1 MLLRQHV
8 PYPFHVTR
16 PFYLDAQR
24 PDLATLYLQSSS
36 GGVYGGDDLSLT
48 LDIRAGAAAQV
59 TTQAATIVHDCRGSP
74 ARAVVQANSAR
85 ARSSP

>member
-1 MLLRQHV
+1 MWGVAPGRRCASAALARARCYSASMC
-8 PYPFHVTR
+8 PIPFHVTR

-48 LDIRAGAAAQV
+48 LDIAGRRCRPGHHAGGDDRA
-59 TTQAATIVHDCRGSP
+59 
-74 ARAVVQANSAR
+74 
-85 ARSSP
+85 